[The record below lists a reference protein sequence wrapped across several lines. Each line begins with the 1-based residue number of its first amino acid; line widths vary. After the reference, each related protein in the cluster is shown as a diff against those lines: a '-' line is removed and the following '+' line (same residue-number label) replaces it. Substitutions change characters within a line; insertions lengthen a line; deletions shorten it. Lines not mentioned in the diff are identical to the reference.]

1 MTHLWPASTSA
12 ILFRALSTAAIPPRL
27 KPRRAG
33 HGALAVIGV
42 LHIFAKRWIIQ
53 ATEHTAITN
62 APYCSAKG
70 HQGRV
75 SFSSAATIGIVLGG
89 GGLGSTTWGVCTV
102 GAVAGAGSR
111 GASGVRPRPV
121 LRPSP

>member
-1 MTHLWPASTSA
+1 MTHLWPASTRA
-12 ILFRALSTAAIPPRL
+12 ILFRALSTPAIPPPP

-33 HGALAVIGV
+33 QGALAVIGA

-62 APYCSAKG
+62 TPYCSAKG

-75 SFSSAATIGIVLGG
+75 SSSRAATTGIVLGG
-89 GGLGSTTWGVCTV
+89 GGLGRTTWGVCTGVTVV
-102 GAVAGAGSR
+102 GA
-111 GASGVRPRPV
+111 ASGVCTGTV
-121 LRPSP
+121 LGRA